1 MQHPDGN
8 IPHFTRFKHSAKDI
22 SLPER
27 FTFPFYY
34 DPHPIAIQAAEELQA
49 HLESQTDL
57 VHNFGLDPEQE
68 GLVIGKMFGVLVVE
82 HPSGEI
88 GYLSAFSGKLAN
100 SNHHAHFVPPVFDI
114 LTEDGFFKKGE
125 LEVNAINEALENA
138 LVNPDYLK
146 LLEALNNLEFET
158 KERISAHKSHMK
170 SSKAQRDARRKE
182 GEQTLDDAAF
192 ESLQADLS
200 RESIQEKFMLK
211 DMTKHFEYRIADLRA
226 QLLPFEQEIENLKEA
241 RKVRSAALQQ
251 QLFAHYAFLNQHGHL
266 KSLGEIFANM
276 PDARPPAGAGECA
289 APKLLHYAYKNELK
303 PIALAEFWWGQSPK
317 SEVRNHKQYYP
328 ACRGKCE
335 PILGHML
342 QGLQVEDNPLLHNPA
357 AGKQFEILF
366 EDEWIVVVNKPEE
379 FLSVPGKSIQD
390 SVYERLRALYPQATG
405 PLLVHRLDMS
415 TSGILLAAKDK
426 DVHEH
431 LQRQFTKRSV
441 NKKYVALL
449 AGIPLRTSGNIDLPL
464 RVDLEDRPRQLVC
477 HTYGKRAVTRFE
489 VVETRGEN
497 ALVHLYP
504 YTGRTHQLRVHAAH
518 RDGLGVPILGDDLYG
533 TKGERLHLH
542 AAELTFTH
550 PVTKEIVHITAPI
563 PF

>member
-8 IPHFTRFKHSAKDI
+8 IPHFTRFKHSVKDI
-22 SLPER
+22 SLPQR

-34 DPHPIAIQAAEELQA
+34 DPHPLAIQAAEELQEY
-49 HLESQTDL
+49 LETQTDWI
-57 VHNFGLDPEQE
+57 HNFGLVPEQD

-82 HPSGEI
+82 HPNGEI

-100 SNHHAHFVPPVFDI
+100 SNHHPHFVPPVFDI
-114 LTEDGFFKKGE
+114 LHEDGFFKKGE
-125 LEVNAINEALENA
+125 LEVNALNEALERA
-138 LVNPDYLK
+138 LVDPAYLALKEAIDNLK
-146 LLEALNNLEFET
+146 LEAET
-158 KERISAHKSHMK
+158 RISEQ
-170 SSKAQRDARRKE
+170 KARIKEQKQLRDERRKA
-182 GEQTLDDAAF
+182 GESSLDPQAF
-192 ESLQADLS
+192 QALSSELSQESVK
-200 RESIQEKFMLK
+200 EKFLLK
-211 DMTKHFEYRIADLRA
+211 DMIKHFEYRLTDLHN
-226 QLLPFEQEIENLKEA
+226 QLAPFEHKIEELKEA
-241 RKVRSAALQQ
+241 RKTRSSALQQ
-251 QLFAHYAFLNQHGHL
+251 QLFDHYYFLNQRGHK

-276 PDARPPAGAGECA
+276 PDVKPPAGAGECA
-289 APKLLHYAYKNELK
+289 APKLLHYAFIHQLK

-317 SEVRNHKQYYP
+317 SEVRNHKHYYP

-342 QGLQVEDNPLLHNPA
+342 QGMEVDDNPLLHNPA

-390 SVYERLRALYPQATG
+390 SVYERLRARYPQATG

-441 NKKYVALL
+441 TKKYVALL
-449 AGIPLRTSGNIDLPL
+449 DGIPSKPDGNIDLPL

-477 HTYGKRAVTRFE
+477 YEHGKKAMTRFE
-489 VVETRGEN
+489 IVETRGEQT
-497 ALVHLYP
+497 LVFFYP

-518 RDGLGVPILGDDLYG
+518 PDGLGVPIVGDDLYG
-533 TKGERLHLH
+533 TKADRLHLH
-542 AAELTFTH
+542 AAELIFTH
-550 PVTKEIVHITAPI
+550 PITKERIHIIAPT

>member
-8 IPHFTRFKHSAKDI
+8 IPHFTRFKHLAKDI

-34 DPHPIAIQAAEELQA
+34 DPHPLAIQAAEELQEY
-49 HLESQTDL
+49 LETQADWI
-57 VHNFGLDPEQE
+57 HNFGLVPEQD
-68 GLVIGKMFGVLVVE
+68 GLVIGKMFGVLVVQ
-82 HPSGEI
+82 HPTGEL

-114 LTEDGFFKKGE
+114 LQEDGFFKKGE
-125 LEVNAINEALENA
+125 LEVNALNEALERA
-138 LVNPDYLK
+138 LVDPAYLELKEAINNLK
-146 LLEALNNLEFET
+146 LEAEARITEQKARI
-158 KERISAHKSHMK
+158 KEQK
-170 SSKAQRDARRKE
+170 QERDARRKA
-182 GEQTLDDAAF
+182 GETSLDPEAYQALLTELSQ
-192 ESLQADLS
+192 ESVK
-200 RESIQEKFMLK
+200 EKFLLK
-211 DMTKHFEYRIADLRA
+211 DMTKHFEYRLADLQG
-226 QLLPFEQEIENLKEA
+226 QLAPFEQGIEELREA
-241 RKVRSAALQQ
+241 RKTRSSALQK
-251 QLFAHYAFLNQHGHL
+251 QLFAHYYFLDQAGNK

-276 PDARPPAGAGECA
+276 PDAKPPAGAGECA
-289 APKLLHYAYKNELK
+289 APKLLHYAFIHQLK

-342 QGLQVEDNPLLHNPA
+342 QGMEVDDNPLLHNPA

-366 EDEWIVVVNKPEE
+366 EDDWLVVVNKPEE

-441 NKKYVALL
+441 TKKYVALL
-449 AGIPLRTSGNIDLPL
+449 DGIPSKQDGNIDLPL
-464 RVDLEDRPRQLVC
+464 RVDIEDRPRQLVC
-477 HTYGKRAVTRFE
+477 YEHGKRAMTRFE
-489 VVETRGEN
+489 IVETRGDQT
-497 ALVHLYP
+497 LVYFYP

-518 RDGLGVPILGDDLYG
+518 PDGLGVPIVGDDLYG
-533 TKGERLHLH
+533 AKADRLHLH

-550 PVTKEIVHITAPI
+550 PITKELIHITAPI